1 MIENFVSRMQNVEE
15 IAQAFD
21 GVKGAYAIQAGKE
34 VRVIIDHEKIDD
46 ASSFQL
52 ANEIAKKIQSDIDY
66 PGQVK
71 VVVIREFRSVDFA

>member
-1 MIENFVSRMQNVEE
+1 
-15 IAQAFD
+15 
-21 GVKGAYAIQAGKE
+21 
-34 VRVIIDHEKIDD
+34 
-46 ASSFQL
+46 L